1 MATEC
6 LFEQSLALESSLE
19 CGDFVH
25 KLLTCRKAPCF
36 CRPMNFR
43 TATAASRFAPTLP
56 VVVRDVVPVALSL
69 VSLVITVVLLLPLT
83 GAGST

>member
-1 MATEC
+1 M
-6 LFEQSLALESSLE
+6 
-19 CGDFVH
+19 H
-25 KLLTCRKAPCF
+25 KLLTCPKAPCF

-56 VVVRDVVPVALSL
+56 VVVRDVVPVALAL
-69 VSLVITVVLLLPLT
+69 VVVVVLLITAST